1 VRIVLDTVVVVS
13 AARAKTGASA
23 ELLRR
28 ALNRDFDLLLSAP
41 LVLEYEA
48 VLKRAQHLEAS
59 DYGLDDVDTLLLRLC
74 EVSIKVSLGHFRRPA
89 TSDSGDEHVLNL
101 AWRGRADLLVTHNH
115 PHFQPGAME
124 LGVKC
129 YSPRD
134 ALSHLEALNATNAPS
149 Q

>member
-13 AARAKTGASA
+13 AGRAKTGASA
-23 ELLRR
+23 ELVRR

-48 VLKRAQHLEAS
+48 VLKRASHLQAS
-59 DYGLDDVDTLLLRLC
+59 GYSLDDVDTLLLRLC
-74 EVSIKVSLGHFRRPA
+74 ELSIKVTLGHFRRPA
-89 TSDSGDEHVLNL
+89 TSDPGDEHVLNL
-101 AWRGRADLLVTHNH
+101 AWRGRADLLVTYNLR
-115 PHFQPGAME
+115 HFQPGAME

-129 YSPRD
+129 ISPRD

-149 Q
+149 